1 MGTAVKKTRGLT
13 FDQMGK
19 TENFN
24 LVLVF
29 NKGTIPSHVWIWRR
43 FNKFQPKKA

>member
-19 TENFN
+19 TENYMEICMNFPN
-24 LVLVF
+24 GPVQTL
-29 NKGTIPSHVWIWRR
+29 IPIRNQRWFSG
-43 FNKFQPKKA
+43 FYL